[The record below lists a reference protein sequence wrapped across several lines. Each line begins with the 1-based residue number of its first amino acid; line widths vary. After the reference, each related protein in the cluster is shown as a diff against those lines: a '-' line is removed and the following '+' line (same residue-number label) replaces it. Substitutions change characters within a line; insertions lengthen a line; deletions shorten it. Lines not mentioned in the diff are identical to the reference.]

1 VIDNAANSTGSSLR
15 MIISRVSPTGL
26 DDMMWAAAARRS
38 WEFTQTPIE
47 VLVTG
52 HKLTVNGRPLHEQL
66 VRGRSIARDL
76 VARFVAE
83 IPLYQALPREEL
95 DGDITRITA
104 TNLRIVER
112 MLRTG
117 VPPTEADLGDL
128 AVSAARRAAEGV
140 PLGAVLTAYSLG
152 IRAMWHAL
160 LADAGPE
167 DLADVLSAT
176 DLVLR
181 FQQTA
186 TSVVA
191 TAYAEERQTIFGHER
206 DARHAL
212 VTALLAGDPVAD
224 RVPDRYA
231 VVVLSL
237 GRSSDEGTD
246 AGISARRALRRVQ
259 DELHSALHLL
269 DAHGGVVLLP
279 VDQPVP
285 ALVDR
290 LGVAAGVPV
299 VAAYVLADTT
309 DLPAAHRQARDVLDV
324 VVRLGR
330 PPGAYRLEDVLL
342 EYQLGRVTPATVALA
357 ALLDPLADNPD
368 LLPTL
373 ELYLAEDLNRRR
385 TAARLHLHPNT
396 VDYRLRRVVA
406 LTGLDP
412 ARPAD
417 VQHIGAALVARRVLR
432 GKG

>member
-1 VIDNAANSTGSSLR
+1 
-15 MIISRVSPTGL
+15 M
-26 DDMMWAAAARRS
+26 
-38 WEFTQTPIE
+38 
-47 VLVTG
+47 
-52 HKLTVNGRPLHEQL
+52 NGRPLHEQL

-112 MLRTG
+112 VLRTG

-140 PLGAVLTAYSLG
+140 PLGAVLTAYSIG

-160 LADAGPE
+160 LDDASPS

-186 TSVVA
+186 VSVVA
-191 TAYAEERQTIFGHER
+191 TAYAEEHQTISGHER
-206 DARHAL
+206 DTRHAL
-212 VTALLAGDPVAD
+212 VRALLAGEPVAD
-224 RVPDRYA
+224 RVLDRYA
-231 VVVLSL
+231 LVVLSL
-237 GRSSDEGTD
+237 GRHPDE
-246 AGISARRALRRVQ
+246 GISARRALRRVQ
-259 DELHSALHLL
+259 DELRTTLHLL
-269 DAHGGVVLLP
+269 DAHGGVLLLP
-279 VDQPVP
+279 PDQPVT

-290 LGVAAGVPV
+290 LGTVAHAT
-299 VAAYVLADTT
+299 AAYVLADTP
-309 DLPAAHRQARDVLDV
+309 DLPAAHRQARDVLDI

-342 EYQLGRVTPATVALA
+342 EYQLGQVTPATAALA
-357 ALLDPLADNPD
+357 ALLDPLSDNPD

-412 ARPAD
+412 ARPVD
-417 VQHIGAALVARRVLR
+417 LQRIGAALAARRVLG

>member
-1 VIDNAANSTGSSLR
+1 
-15 MIISRVSPTGL
+15 
-26 DDMMWAAAARRS
+26 MWATATRRA
-38 WEFTQTPIE
+38 WEFTQNPIG

-152 IRAMWHAL
+152 VRALWHAL
-160 LADAGPE
+160 LDDAGPD
-167 DLADVLSAT
+167 DLADVLLAT

-186 TSVVA
+186 LSVVA

-212 VTALLAGDPVAD
+212 VSALLAGEPVAD
-224 RVPDRYA
+224 RVPDRHA
-231 VVVLSL
+231 VVVLSFGL
-237 GRSSDEGTD
+237 RPEEGAD
-246 AGISARRALRRVQ
+246 AAISARRALRRVQ
-259 DELHSALHLL
+259 DELHAALHLL
-269 DAHGGVVLLP
+269 DVHGGVVLLP
-279 VDQPVP
+279 ADHQVPV
-285 ALVDR
+285 LVER
-290 LGVAAGVPV
+290 LGAVAGVAV
-299 VAAYVLADTT
+299 T
-309 DLPAAHRQARDVLDV
+309 AAHAVAETAELPSAHRRTRDVLDLV
-324 VVRLGR
+324 LRLGR

-342 EYQLGRVTPATVALA
+342 EYQLGQVTPATTALA

-412 ARPAD
+412 SRPAD
-417 VQHIGAALVARRVLR
+417 LQHIGAALVARRVLGTGR
-432 GKG
+432 APHAV

>member
-1 VIDNAANSTGSSLR
+1 
-15 MIISRVSPTGL
+15 MC
-26 DDMMWAAAARRS
+26 AAAVPCR
-38 WEFTQTPIE
+38 WEFTQNPNE
-47 VLVTG
+47 VLVTD

-66 VRGRSIARDL
+66 VRARTIARDL
-76 VARFVAE
+76 VVRFVEE

-104 TNLRIVER
+104 TNLRVVER

-152 IRAMWHAL
+152 VRAMWHAL
-160 LADAGPE
+160 LDDAGPA
-167 DLADVLSAT
+167 DLADVLNAT

-186 TSVVA
+186 ISVVA
-191 TAYAEERQTIFGHER
+191 TAYAEEHQTIFSHER

-224 RVPDRYA
+224 RVLDRYA

-237 GRSSDEGTD
+237 GPHPDEGI
-246 AGISARRALRRVQ
+246 AARRALRRVQ
-259 DELHSALHLL
+259 DELHTALHLL
-269 DAHGGVVLLP
+269 DSHGGVVLLP

-285 ALVDR
+285 VVVER
-290 LGVAAGVPV
+290 LGDAAGVPV
-299 VAAYVLADTT
+299 VAAYVSADTA
-309 DLPAAHRQARDVLDV
+309 DLPAAHRQAREVLDI

-342 EYQLGRVTPATVALA
+342 EYQLSQVTPATTALA

-412 ARPAD
+412 ARPVD
-417 VQHIGAALVARRVLR
+417 LQHIGAALVARRVLA

>member
-1 VIDNAANSTGSSLR
+1 MVISC
-15 MIISRVSPTGL
+15 VSPTGL
-26 DDMMWAAAARRS
+26 DDMMWVASDQRS
-38 WEFTQTPIE
+38 WEFTQSPMG

-76 VARFVAE
+76 VAKFVAE

-152 IRAMWHAL
+152 VRAMWHAL
-160 LADAGPE
+160 LDDAGPD

-176 DLVLR
+176 DLVLL

-186 TSVVA
+186 ISVVA
-191 TAYAEERQTIFGHER
+191 TAYAEERQTIFGYER

-212 VTALLAGDPVAD
+212 VTALLAGDPVTD
-224 RVPDRYA
+224 RVADRYA
-231 VVVLSL
+231 VAVLDF
-237 GRSSDEGTD
+237 GHCPDSD
-246 AGISARRALRRVQ
+246 ISARRALRRVQ
-259 DELHSALHLL
+259 DELHAALHLL
-269 DAHGGVVLLP
+269 DVHGGVVLLSA
-279 VDQPVP
+279 DHQVP

-290 LGVAAGVPV
+290 LAAAGVAV
-299 VAAYVLADTT
+299 TAAYAVADTT
-309 DLPAAHRQARDVLDV
+309 DLPSVHRQTRDVLDIV
-324 VVRLGR
+324 LRLGR

-342 EYQLGRVTPATVALA
+342 EYQLGRITPATAALA
-357 ALLDPLADNPD
+357 ALLDPLTDNPD

-412 ARPAD
+412 GRPAD
-417 VQHIGAALVARRVLR
+417 LQHIGAALAARRVLGER
-432 GKG
+432 GSGSGGLD

>member
-1 VIDNAANSTGSSLR
+1 
-15 MIISRVSPTGL
+15 MMFGL
-26 DDMMWAAAARRS
+26 PAVGS
-38 WEFTQTPIE
+38 WEFTQNPTG

-52 HKLTVNGRPLHEQL
+52 HKLSANGRPLHEQL
-66 VRGRSIARDL
+66 VRSRSLARDL
-76 VARFVAE
+76 VATFVEE

-117 VPPTEADLGDL
+117 VPPTEADLADL

-140 PLGAVLTAYSLG
+140 PLGAVLTAYSVG
-152 IRAMWHAL
+152 VRAMWHAL
-160 LADAGPE
+160 LDDAGPE
-167 DLADVLSAT
+167 DVADVLSAT

-186 TSVVA
+186 LSVVA
-191 TAYAEERQTIFGHER
+191 TAYAEEHQTIFGHER

-212 VTALLAGDPVAD
+212 LSALLAGTVVSE
-224 RVPDRYA
+224 RVGDRYA
-231 VVVLSL
+231 VLVLSI
-237 GRSSDEGTD
+237 GRSPEAGTD
-246 AGISARRALRRVQ
+246 APIAARRALRRAQ
-259 DELHSALHLL
+259 DELHAALHRL
-269 DAHGGVVLLP
+269 DVDGGVALLP
-279 VDQPVP
+279 PDHDVP
-285 ALVDR
+285 ALVAR
-290 LGVAAGVPV
+290 LGSATGVVVTAAHAV
-299 VAAYVLADTT
+299 ADTP
-309 DLPAAHRQARDVLDV
+309 DLPRVHAQTREVLDIV
-324 VVRLGR
+324 LRLGR
-330 PPGAYRLEDVLL
+330 RPGAYRLEDVLL
-342 EYQLGRVTPATVALA
+342 EYQLTQVTPATAALA

-373 ELYLAEDLNRRR
+373 ELYLSEDLNRRR

-417 VQHIGAALVARRVLR
+417 LQHIGAALAARRAM
-432 GKG
+432 GGT

>member
-1 VIDNAANSTGSSLR
+1 MTD
-15 MIISRVSPTGL
+15 
-26 DDMMWAAAARRS
+26 
-38 WEFTQTPIE
+38 
-47 VLVTG
+47 

-66 VRGRSIARDL
+66 VRARSIARDL

-83 IPLYQALPREEL
+83 IPLYQSLPREEL

-128 AVSAARRAAEGV
+128 AASAARRAAEGV

-152 IRAMWHAL
+152 VRALWHAL
-160 LADAGPE
+160 LDDARPD
-167 DLADVLSAT
+167 DLADVLTAT
-176 DLVLR
+176 DLVFR

-191 TAYAEERQTIFGHER
+191 TAYAEEQQTIFGHER

-224 RVPDRYA
+224 RVLDRYA

-237 GRSSDEGTD
+237 GDRPDEGVD
-246 AGISARRALRRVQ
+246 AAISARRALRRVQ
-259 DELHSALHLL
+259 DELHNAPHLL
-269 DAHGGVVLLP
+269 DVHGGVVLLP
-279 VDQPVP
+279 ADHPVP
-285 ALVDR
+285 ALVER
-290 LGVAAGVPV
+290 LGAAAGVAV
-299 VAAYVLADTT
+299 TAAFAVADTA
-309 DLPAAHRQARDVLDV
+309 DLPSAHRQTRDVLDTAL
-324 VVRLGR
+324 RLGR

-342 EYQLGRVTPATVALA
+342 EYQLGRTTPATTALA
-357 ALLDPLADNPD
+357 ALLDPLSDNPD

-417 VQHIGAALVARRVLR
+417 LQHIGAALAARRVL
-432 GKG
+432 GAGG

>member
-1 VIDNAANSTGSSLR
+1 
-15 MIISRVSPTGL
+15 
-26 DDMMWAAAARRS
+26 MMWAASDCRA
-38 WEFTQTPIE
+38 WEFTQNPIG

-76 VARFVAE
+76 VAKFVAE

-117 VPPTEADLGDL
+117 VPPTEADLADL

-152 IRAMWHAL
+152 VRAMWHAL
-160 LADAGPE
+160 LDDAGPD
-167 DLADVLSAT
+167 DLADVLSTT

-224 RVPDRYA
+224 RVADRYA
-231 VVVLSL
+231 VVVLDL
-237 GRSSDEGTD
+237 GRCPEEGTD
-246 AGISARRALRRVQ
+246 AAIAARRALRRVQ
-259 DELHSALHLL
+259 DELRAAPHLL
-269 DAHGGVVLLP
+269 DVHGGVVLLP
-279 VDQPVP
+279 ADQPVP
-285 ALVDR
+285 VLVDR
-290 LGVAAGVPV
+290 LGAAAGVAV
-299 VAAYVLADTT
+299 TAAYAVADTA
-309 DLPAAHRQARDVLDV
+309 DLPRAHRQTRDVLDIV
-324 VVRLGR
+324 LRLAR

-342 EYQLGRVTPATVALA
+342 EYQLGQVTPATTALA

-396 VDYRLRRVVA
+396 VDYRLRRVAA

-417 VQHIGAALVARRVLR
+417 LQHIGAALAARRVLGESAAGGR
-432 GKG
+432 SG